1 MFPRC
6 IQRGISADELRGKT
20 EKNDSDSN
28 VPQHTIV
35 KPFHTLAF
43 SLVFIEDSRHD
54 TALTAVES

>member
-6 IQRGISADELRGKT
+6 IQRGISADELRGKA

-35 KPFHTLAF
+35 KSFHTFAF

-54 TALTAVES
+54 TVPIAVES